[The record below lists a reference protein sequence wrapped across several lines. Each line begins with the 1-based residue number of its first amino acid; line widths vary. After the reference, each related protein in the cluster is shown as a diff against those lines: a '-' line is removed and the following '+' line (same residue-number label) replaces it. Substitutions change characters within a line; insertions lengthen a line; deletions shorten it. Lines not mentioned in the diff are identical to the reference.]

1 MHNPGLTY
9 FVMSIFNDTFFQ
21 KQLENL
27 LISGFSQGS
36 FNGTSGNDIQF
47 LFSWPPEI
55 LNAKEYN
62 NPWTANNPNGLMSST
77 ENISR
82 LVNPIPFISNQF
94 TPSANTVE
102 DVYGNLILSAS
113 ITHQSD
119 NSDSIKPEVSQNF
132 SSFQG
137 NSDISSTAV
146 KPKTTNIKDKL
157 NLFQEREAI
166 IELERKISI
175 EIAQKI
181 ISGNPSKKTIQS
193 NQTALQSL
201 VKQLSPIHEEAS
213 ARFLAGSINQI
224 NPSQNPSLLKE
235 NNLSNPDL
243 SIVGKSFYN
252 AKNQFETTYLSS
264 TINPKS
270 TYHPSYVIPNNFADE
285 VAAKEWPVLS
295 TILKDSKQ
303 QDIKVSFSYTRA
315 DISRPWFMGYLMS
328 MGGWTLDGQSPGW
341 LSNGSKIN
349 NPGIFPLLTLSLLV
363 CRNMRITGPNS
374 NYEAD
379 GLQIIARCCQI
390 TPKMA
395 PD

>member
-1 MHNPGLTY
+1 
-9 FVMSIFNDTFFQ
+9 MSIFNDSFFQ

-36 FNGTSGNDIQF
+36 FNGTSGNEIQF
-47 LFSWPPEI
+47 LFSWPPET
-55 LNAKEYN
+55 LNEKEYN

-82 LVNPIPFISNQF
+82 LVNPIPFISNLF

-102 DVYGNLILSAS
+102 DVYGNLILSAN
-113 ITHQSD
+113 ITDQSD
-119 NSDSIKPEVSQNF
+119 GSNSIKKEVGQNF
-132 SSFQG
+132 SAFQ
-137 NSDISSTAV
+137 DISGAALTTV
-146 KPKTTNIKDKL
+146 KPKTKNIKDKL
-157 NLFQEREAI
+157 NLYQERESI

-175 EIAQKI
+175 DIANKI
-181 ISGNPSKKTIQS
+181 ISGNPSRKTIQS

-201 VKQLSPIHEEAS
+201 VKKLSPIHEEAS
-213 ARFLAGSINQI
+213 ASFLAGSIKQI
-224 NPSQNPSLLKE
+224 NSSQKSSVPKE
-235 NNLSNPDL
+235 NLSNSDL
-243 SIVGKSFYN
+243 SLAGKTFYN
-252 AKNQFETTYLSS
+252 AKNQFETTSLSS
-264 TINPKS
+264 TINPTS
-270 TYHPSYVIPNNFADE
+270 TYHPSYIIPNNFADE
-285 VAAKEWPVLS
+285 TADQEWPVLS

-328 MGGWTLDGQSPGW
+328 MQGWSLNGQSPGW

-363 CRNMRITGPNS
+363 CRNMKITGPNS
-374 NYEAD
+374 NYEAN
-379 GLQIIARCCQI
+379 GLQIIARCCQV